1 MAWAT
6 PIGPASSNTEEALA
20 VTLPRL
26 RETGRSGEQAAEVLE
41 AYLEPRRLAAVD
53 DELLPF
59 DLGAVTVLR
68 TVSEGRICILLTM
81 AHGLVQAAATAGVP
95 VITTDF
101 AVSHFTGKGVDV
113 ESDGDGEGAATSGD
127 LDDLLLS

>member
-53 DELLPF
+53 DELLGSLADHT
-59 DLGAVTVLR
+59 DLYALYNTDKAFKAWLQER
-68 TVSEGRICILLTM
+68 LF
-81 AHGLVQAAATAGVP
+81 AAAP
-95 VITTDF
+95 DPEVI
-101 AVSHFTGKGVDV
+101 V
-113 ESDGDGEGAATSGD
+113 
-127 LDDLLLS
+127 LDQ